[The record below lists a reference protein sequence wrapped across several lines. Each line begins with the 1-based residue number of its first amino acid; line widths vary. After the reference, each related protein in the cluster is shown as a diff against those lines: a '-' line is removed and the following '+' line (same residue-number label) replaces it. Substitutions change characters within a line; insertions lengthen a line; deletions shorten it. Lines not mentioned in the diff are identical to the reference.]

1 MSEAHARAWWEDVQ
15 HLREAAEQRIAERE
29 RAQREGRLRPRADRS
44 PSAVTS
50 SPAAATSSS
59 ARRAASSARVAASPV
74 AIAHSR
80 SAAAGSP
87 KAVAA
92 SAATAAATA
101 TATALAIDLEP
112 ELDPELDPFAE
123 RHRDEHRGRFE
134 REAAATRTGRFDRQT
149 DVDRGSR
156 RGRSTGARVDDRAS
170 DQRERPS
177 RREELSRLAREQA
190 RAATAPRPR
199 AGSDQAAATARRTIE
214 IRGQVAQRPAIAA
227 VPDPVDPAL
236 AVARRRSRPGPSPAE
251 RFAARPDRVA
261 QWAFLL
267 GLFLIFV
274 AAVSAHG

>member
-101 TATALAIDLEP
+101 TATALAIEP
-112 ELDPELDPFAE
+112 ELDPELDPFAG
-123 RHRDEHRGRFE
+123 RHRDAQRGRFE

-199 AGSDQAAATARRTIE
+199 AGSDQATATARRTIE

>member
-101 TATALAIDLEP
+101 TALAIDLEP

-123 RHRDEHRGRFE
+123 RNRDAHRGRFE

-199 AGSDQAAATARRTIE
+199 AGSDQAPATARRTIE

-274 AAVSAHG
+274 AAISAHR

>member
-101 TATALAIDLEP
+101 TALAIDLEP

-170 DQRERPS
+170 DQRERPT

-199 AGSDQAAATARRTIE
+199 AGSDQAPATARRTIE

>member
-112 ELDPELDPFAE
+112 ELDPELDPLAE
-123 RHRDEHRGRFE
+123 RHRGRFE
-134 REAAATRTGRFDRQT
+134 RDAGAPRTGRFERETDADR
-149 DVDRGSR
+149 DARP
-156 RGRSTGARVDDRAS
+156 GRSATSRLDRAPA
-170 DQRERPS
+170 QRERPS
-177 RREELSRLAREQA
+177 RRDELSRLAREQA

-199 AGSDQAAATARRTIE
+199 AGSDQAPATARRTIE

-274 AAVSAHG
+274 AAISAHG